1 MISVLD
7 SIFICQDGFFICPD
21 FVKGYSSCSG
31 SEGSEGSEGSRA
43 IGNLTDFLS
52 TRTL

>member
-21 FVKGYSSCSG
+21 F
-31 SEGSEGSEGSRA
+31 
-43 IGNLTDFLS
+43 IGDEKVIWEECEVRNA
-52 TRTL
+52 